1 MKTKT
6 LKKPTSVKE
15 VLHYLSEI
23 PNLHKGGCAISAI
36 AIKRWL
42 KKNKNIEASIVYRC
56 NGYDFFQNKKALQGL
71 DNPTSCSH
79 AFIKIKNVCF
89 DAEDT
94 EIFQDSSCLIMPEKV
109 VIESLNDIDSWNNDF
124 DRNYIY
130 DIEHNLEIDLSD
142 IER

>member
-23 PNLHKGGCAISAI
+23 PNLHEGGCAISAI

-56 NGYDFFQNKKALQGL
+56 NNEYDFLQNKKALQGL

-79 AFIKIKNVCF
+79 AFIKIKNVYF

-94 EIFQDSSCLIMPEKV
+94 EIFRDSSCLIMPEEV
-109 VIESLNDIDSWNNDF
+109 VIESLNNAEWNDSFN
-124 DRNYIY
+124 RKHVY
-130 DIEHNLEIDLSD
+130 DIEQNLQIDLSD